1 MSSISLTPAI
11 HNNLLSL
18 KRLSSQMSKVQ
29 QVLSTGKRVNSALD
43 NASNYYRAQSLTNRA
58 ADLMELLN
66 DMDKGIRTIEAATTG
81 LDAGAAFLE
90 QATAVAT
97 QALAASKIPAK
108 EWFEKQTGVAAVVS
122 SWNELK
128 AALDSGRQGNIVVY
142 GNIEC
147 QDTISL
153 RAGQNLVGV
162 GYYGIEE
169 PDTDKFSQLNFVKK
183 LSSYALKTS
192 NVLGSSNII
201 ADMTIKGA
209 VKGSSFIRCLNQMM
223 LSDLDIRYN
232 MSESSSMVTY
242 GVISAIGENAD
253 VHLKDVFVQ
262 ADQDDSAYVAV
273 MTIDNH
279 AKATVDGNLAASG
292 NYIGAMFHLSHYTY
306 NDSELNILSSAKILA
321 NSTRSNEIV
330 NNQEVLYPDNNPNRV
345 NIESGAVVG
354 FMADDKPE
362 YYKFI
367 GDFVSADKDRFY
379 ITATNITDICDVK
392 QIMSAGV
399 EAESFFRYD
408 DRSAPSSGG
417 QYEALLQGYDDVI
430 RDSSYQGINLLTGGE
445 RTIGFNETR
454 RHQFTISGKDMSAAA
469 LGLEAGEWQTQGEIA
484 ESLNRIASALESI
497 RGFQA
502 ELGTHYGIIRTRQ
515 DFTEALADVL
525 ESGAEEL
532 VLADMNEVTAEYL
545 TLQTRQYLAVNAL
558 SLAAQSSRGILR
570 LF

>member
-183 LSSYALKTS
+183 LSSDALKTS
-192 NVLGSSNII
+192 DVLGSSNII

-209 VKGSSFIRCLNQMM
+209 VKGNFIRCLNQTM

-232 MSESSSMVTY
+232 MSESSSMITY
-242 GVISAIGENAD
+242 GVINAIGENAD

-273 MTIDNH
+273 MIINNH

-292 NYIGAMFHLSHYTY
+292 NYAGAMFHLSHYTY

-321 NSTRSNEIV
+321 NSSRSNEIV

-454 RHQFTISGKDMSAAA
+454 SHQFTVSGKDMSAAA

-532 VLADMNEVTAEYL
+532 VLADMNEATAEYL

>member
-192 NVLGSSNII
+192 DVLGSSNII

-209 VKGSSFIRCLNQMM
+209 VKGNFIGCLNQTM

-242 GVISAIGENAD
+242 GVINAIGENAD

-273 MTIDNH
+273 MTINNH

-321 NSTRSNEIV
+321 NSSRSNEIV

-454 RHQFTISGKDMSAAA
+454 RHQFTVSGKDMSAAA

-502 ELGTHYGIIRTRQ
+502 ELGTHYGIIQTRQ

-525 ESGAEEL
+525 ETGADDL
-532 VLADMNEVTAEYL
+532 VLADMNEASAEYL

>member
-192 NVLGSSNII
+192 DVLGSSNII

-209 VKGSSFIRCLNQMM
+209 VKGNFIGCLNQTM

-242 GVISAIGENAD
+242 GVINAIGENAD

-273 MTIDNH
+273 MTINNH

-321 NSTRSNEIV
+321 NSSRSNEIV

-454 RHQFTISGKDMSAAA
+454 SHQFTVSGKDMSAAA

-502 ELGTHYGIIRTRQ
+502 ELGTHYGIIQTRQ

-525 ESGAEEL
+525 ETGADDL
-532 VLADMNEVTAEYL
+532 VLADMNEASAEYL